1 MTTSTLMKP
10 RVICASG
17 HEFEVVES
25 TELALRCELISRRGP
40 AKMIQLHMNECPVCI
55 AHFNDSVR
63 YLPDDPDMDLS
74 EFAEM
79 QPSPYTGQIT
89 PISPAD

>member
-10 RVICASG
+10 RVVCELG

-25 TELALRCELISRRGP
+25 TELARRCELISRRGP
-40 AKMIQLHMNECPVCI
+40 AKTIQLHMNECPICI
-55 AHFNDSVR
+55 TTFNDGLQN
-63 YLPDDPDMDLS
+63 LPDDPDMDLS